1 MTDASSTVGTEVV
14 NGAAGTPNQQVS
26 PQAQTPIENDVTKLL
41 SVFEGKFETLSKE
54 LRGLQSKQD
63 KAESNFSQQLA
74 RLEQYEK
81 QGLGRTEALAKM
93 AEDDA
98 QVSWRTKLETQLNE
112 IAARLESGGSQ
123 TNRQQGVTQ
132 VFESL
137 GLDPKDPRVAGAL
150 VRQYKNADEV
160 ELAAYRLQREI
171 ANTPNPTAAQQAS
184 MTGSNNVTSPDA
196 DFGRLQELYKN
207 YSANLP
213 EIKTIEERLKASG
226 HLR

>member
-112 IAARLESGGSQ
+112 IAARLESGGTQ
-123 TNRQQGVTQ
+123 TNRQQGVAQ

-184 MTGSNNVTSPDA
+184 MTGSTTHVDVNALAAEHSVLMKNPTKNMA
-196 DFGRLQELYKN
+196 RL
-207 YSANLP
+207 A
-213 EIKTIEERLKASG
+213 EINKLLDEAG
-226 HLR
+226 